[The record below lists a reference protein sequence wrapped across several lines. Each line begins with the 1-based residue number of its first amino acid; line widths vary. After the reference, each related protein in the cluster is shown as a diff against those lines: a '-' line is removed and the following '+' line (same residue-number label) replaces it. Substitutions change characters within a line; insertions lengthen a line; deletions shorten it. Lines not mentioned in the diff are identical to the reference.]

1 MSITRIWDADNGVWQ
16 LVGGTVGSEVS
27 GQGLWLP
34 VAGGTMSGPLLLAT
48 NPVAPEQAATKAYV
62 DSVAGGGGGAL
73 PTGLI
78 SAFGGDTPPTGFLM
92 CDGSLISRATYA
104 TLFSVIG
111 TNYGVGDGSTTFGL
125 PDLIRRFPL
134 GAGTTADAA
143 RAGTSTLGQVG
154 GNINHVHTGPSHT
167 HTGPSHTHTGPS
179 HTHDLGNSTS
189 SGATTST
196 AAGSHGHGRA
206 AFNTSSDSH
215 SHSFSDTG
223 SDSFGTGGAS
233 SAVGSLSIGGG
244 STTSAATTSHT
255 HSGSVSVGVSGTT
268 SSDSHAHSI
277 PAFNTDVEAAHSHS
291 NPAHVHDL
299 GSSVAAGTGATGAG
313 GTGATGAGG
322 TGNTGAGNPP
332 YQVVNYIIKT

>member
-1 MSITRIWDADNGVWQ
+1 MAVTRIWDADNGAWR
-16 LVGGTVGSEVS
+16 LVGGTVGAEAS
-27 GQGLWLP
+27 GAGLYLP
-34 VAGGTMSGPLLLAT
+34 VSGGTMTGPLLLET

-92 CDGSLISRATYA
+92 CDGSLVSRTTYA

-111 TNYGVGDGSTTFGL
+111 TAYGVGDGSSTFGL
-125 PDLIRRFPL
+125 PDLRQRFPL
-134 GAGTTADAA
+134 GKAVSGTGAV
-143 RAGTSTLGQVG
+143 LGVTG
-154 GNINHVHTGPSHT
+154 GFIDHDHTGPSHT

-215 SHSFSDTG
+215 AHTFSDSGT
-223 SDSFGTGGAS
+223 DSFGTGGPS
-233 SAVGSLSIGGG
+233 NSVGSLAGGG
-244 STTSAATTSHT
+244 SASAGGLTHT
-255 HSGSVSVGVSGTT
+255 HSGSVSVSVSGTT

-322 TGNTGAGNPP
+322 TGLTGQRNPP
-332 YQVVNYIIKT
+332 FQTVNFIIKT